1 MSNLKIYF
9 IELENQKYFLHL
21 SLPIYEEFLFKEI
34 QFTFDFVKNNPP
46 IQTLLILDIKD
57 ELEINYFVKFFMR
70 HYGINNVRGGN
81 YTDEILSDNIVGFLK
96 KEINAKF
103 SDYQIYFDNFKNI
116 LTNYDSNQFDNE
128 QYNILTN
135 QILVYINKK
144 KLYSFLFKN
153 RNINNLK
160 KIFDDFEWIQQEVEY
175 VINKHKLGLLNY
187 NLLNKNYSSLQY
199 KQILKNFKN
208 IINIYF
214 LLNEEQLNIYLNPYL
229 RTKISSIKKY
239 DNFELISLK
248 NPEFL
253 LDNFFYH
260 NRIIHNWNNEICD
273 KQINKINDFINNLK
287 NISYTV
293 LNLIDELEFDIF
305 HIYTSESIKTNL
317 SL

>member
-34 QFTFDFVKNNPP
+34 QFTFDFVKKNPP

-81 YTDEILSDNIVGFLK
+81 YTDEILPDNIVDFLK

-103 SDYQIYFDNFKNI
+103 SDYQIYFNNFKNI
-116 LTNYDSNQFDNE
+116 LTKYDSNQVDIE

-153 RNINNLK
+153 RNI
-160 KIFDDFEWIQQEVEY
+160 
-175 VINKHKLGLLNY
+175 
-187 NLLNKNYSSLQY
+187 
-199 KQILKNFKN
+199 
-208 IINIYF
+208 
-214 LLNEEQLNIYLNPYL
+214 
-229 RTKISSIKKY
+229 
-239 DNFELISLK
+239 
-248 NPEFL
+248 
-253 LDNFFYH
+253 
-260 NRIIHNWNNEICD
+260 
-273 KQINKINDFINNLK
+273 
-287 NISYTV
+287 
-293 LNLIDELEFDIF
+293 
-305 HIYTSESIKTNL
+305 
-317 SL
+317 